1 LTNARNDAEDARQ
14 LLRDH
19 RDPIDEK
26 RATRDRARKADAEK
40 KVEAE
45 RERTTLARVAREY
58 HERVIERK
66 STPLQP
72 ASGFRVSSVTSR
84 RRSGPSAFG
93 FQALAANNGYYNTA
107 SGFAALVSNT
117 TGAGNTA
124 TGMQGLYSNTSGV
137 YNTATGIDTLYYNT
151 LGYYNTASGAFALVS
166 NTTGGNNIAVG
177 YQAGYNLATGSNN
190 IDIGNP
196 GGSSAESA
204 TIRIGSLGAHTAAYI
219 AGIDGAAVTGSA
231 VFVTSSGQLGVLA
244 SSERYK
250 TNVTAMG
257 LSTGK
262 LDQLRPVTFK
272 LKTDPQGTV
281 QYGLIAE
288 EVNEVY
294 PAQVIRDAEGK
305 IDGVRYEELALM
317 TLNEVQQLHQK
328 LVAQAQ
334 QLQDVQQQLA
344 EV

>member
-1 LTNARNDAEDARQ
+1 
-14 LLRDH
+14 
-19 RDPIDEK
+19 
-26 RATRDRARKADAEK
+26 
-40 KVEAE
+40 
-45 RERTTLARVAREY
+45 
-58 HERVIERK
+58 
-66 STPLQP
+66 
-72 ASGFRVSSVTSR
+72 
-84 RRSGPSAFG
+84 
-93 FQALAANNGYYNTA
+93 
-107 SGFAALVSNT
+107 
-117 TGAGNTA
+117 
-124 TGMQGLYSNTSGV
+124 M
-137 YNTATGIDTLYYNT
+137 
-151 LGYYNTASGAFALVS
+151 
-166 NTTGGNNIAVG
+166 
-177 YQAGYNLATGSNN
+177 
-190 IDIGNP
+190 
-196 GGSSAESA
+196 
-204 TIRIGSLGAHTAAYI
+204 
-219 AGIDGAAVTGSA
+219 
-231 VFVTSSGQLGVLA
+231 LA

-288 EVNEVY
+288 EVSEVY

-344 EV
+344 EVKELKQQLAELKELNQAAKTSQVTLQEKERHPDRL